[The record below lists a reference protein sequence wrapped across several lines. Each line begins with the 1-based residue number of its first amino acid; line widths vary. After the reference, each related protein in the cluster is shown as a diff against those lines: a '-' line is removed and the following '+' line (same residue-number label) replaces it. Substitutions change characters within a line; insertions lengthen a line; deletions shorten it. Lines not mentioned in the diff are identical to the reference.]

1 MVNINFIP
9 DDYIQ
14 NNESRRVN
22 LICIA
27 LLAIILIAIGGAF
40 GAIKM
45 RQHALNSREAAI
57 DVELAKKKVQVITV
71 DKLQKQRNTM
81 WSAAI
86 TTVELI
92 EPVPKSVVLASLTN
106 NLPKGVSLTRLN
118 MVQKERAA
126 NSQRKPAENKY
137 QAIQDKEKAASE
149 KNVSKENLLE
159 TRIEI
164 EGVAPSDIEV
174 ASYIEQLSRSILL
187 SDVALVESS
196 QLSKSGAKQDTA
208 EEKTRRFKL
217 TAMLGRDIQVSDNIV
232 KQIASKSDIQWTISE

>member
-126 NSQRKPAENKY
+126 NSQQKPAENKY

-232 KQIASKSDIQWTISE
+232 KQIASKSDIQTTISE